1 MPALDRLS
9 GFGILSQA
17 MERHRIEQA
26 LHADVERYRELVNQA
41 RDEFSFR
48 LSSIPTGVPS
58 PDGPGYIRQSG
69 DAYRAALRGYIAS
82 LRRLNDFLIDG
93 KTPPD
98 LQDEGAQ

>member
-1 MPALDRLS
+1 
-9 GFGILSQA
+9 
-17 MERHRIEQA
+17 MERCRIEQA
-26 LHADVERYRELVNQA
+26 LHEEVERSRELVNQT

-69 DAYRAALRGYIAS
+69 SAYRAALRTYIAS

-93 KTPPD
+93 KAPPD
-98 LQDEGAQ
+98 LLPEDER